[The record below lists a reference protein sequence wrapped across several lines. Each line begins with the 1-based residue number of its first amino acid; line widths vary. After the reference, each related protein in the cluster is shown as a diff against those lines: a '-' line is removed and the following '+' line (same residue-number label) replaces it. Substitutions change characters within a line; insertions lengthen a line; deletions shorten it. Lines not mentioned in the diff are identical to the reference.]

1 MRCLAGAG
9 LLMLVACNQV
19 FGIGKTEP
27 YDAAPDVIADVA
39 FVKLTWQVADV
50 ERNGDPAR
58 DALDAPIVPAPE
70 VRYAALG
77 QPWVDTTYSPIDG
90 AVVVDRAFFQPT
102 QDGMSTVDARLP
114 TWRLEYTLADGV
126 PHEVQWSPEDKQGQ
140 LTVPLFGRATRKLV
154 PIGGGYTVTPTGAPA
169 NYSNPRVFTTGQWSE
184 GLIPSYLGGTAI
196 DYDFVN
202 AAAMSGSRSSPE
214 PELGDRAFL
223 VDYNSN
229 AEGCRFAVGSAALD
243 SAALEANKHSPTTA
257 AWDASRKPITSETV
271 SFETISRFL
280 TALGPLHTGMVSG
293 TTAFGIAASTRMP
306 PLTGV
311 APSAVLPV
319 VTELP
324 APVMMTLLQ
333 CPFDVTPLPSAAQP
347 VALDAFSRLLHVQ
360 LVSSRRVLGAVLA
373 SGMETAIASGMS
385 TEFKLSFPAAIPTMI
400 SLATPTNPKIALDGA
415 APEQIDIGPARGTL
429 VLDFVPE
436 MGQASPDYYD
446 VTLHQLEAGKLVT
459 RRIYTVTAPHVELEG
474 ATLAPGANYVLEI
487 RSFKGHPGAVSGDFR
502 PVSFPYGSA
511 IVFTRTFRAS

>member
-1 MRCLAGAG
+1 MRCVAGAG

-39 FVKLTWQVADV
+39 FIKLTWQVADV
-50 ERNGDPAR
+50 TPSGGPAAE
-58 DALDAPIVPAPE
+58 ALDAPIVPAPR

-102 QDGMSTVDARLP
+102 QDGMSTGDARLP

-126 PHEVQWSPEDKQGQ
+126 PHEVQWSPDDKQGH
-140 LTVPLFGRATRKLV
+140 LTVPLFGRVVRKPV
-154 PIGGGYTVTPTGAPA
+154 PTGSGYTVTPSGAPTKFT
-169 NYSNPRVFTTGQWSE
+169 NPRVFTTGQWSE
-184 GLIPSYLGGTAI
+184 GLIPGYLGGSAI

-202 AAAMSGSRSSPE
+202 AAAMSGSRSSPD
-214 PELGDRAFL
+214 PTLGDRAFL
-223 VDYNSN
+223 VDYGSN
-229 AEGCRFAVGSAALD
+229 AGSCRFAIGSAALG
-243 SAALEANKHSPTTA
+243 SALLEANKHSSTTA
-257 AWDASRKPITSETV
+257 TWDALRKAITSETV
-271 SFETISRFL
+271 SLETISRFL
-280 TALGPLHTGMVSG
+280 TALGPLHTGAVTG
-293 TTAFGIAASTRMP
+293 TTLFGIAASTNMP

-324 APVMMTLLQ
+324 VPVMMTLLQ
-333 CPFDVTPLPSAAQP
+333 CPYDIMPLPSITVPAELA
-347 VALDAFSRLLHVQ
+347 AFSRLLHVQ
-360 LVSSRRVLGAVLA
+360 LVSTRRVGGVVLA
-373 SGMETAIASGMS
+373 SGMETAIASS
-385 TEFKLSFPAAIPTMI
+385 EALNFKLSFPAAIPTMV

-415 APEQIDIGPARGTL
+415 APEQLDIGPARGTL

-436 MGQASPDYYD
+436 MGQAQPDYYD

-459 RRIYTVTAPHVELEG
+459 RRIYTVTAPHVELDG
-474 ATLAPGANYVLEI
+474 ATLTPGVDYVLEI
-487 RSFKGHPGAVSGDFR
+487 RSFQGHAGAVSGDFR
-502 PVSFPYGSA
+502 PVRFPYGSA